1 MSLNIIL
8 ASTSPY
14 RLQLLRDIGLE
25 VQAEGSLVDEKS
37 IVADTPVHTAIAR
50 AKAKAFDVYARF
62 PHSIVIGAD
71 QVCYLQND
79 IMGKPESEAQWLSR
93 LQQMRE
99 QPHYLS
105 TAVVLCYPSRYS
117 IPSMPSEAIPE
128 NHRCFVETT
137 KVFFRR
143 DLSDDVLRQYVQ
155 IGEAKNCAG
164 GYMMEKQGAWLI
176 EKIEGDWQ
184 NVIGL
189 PIFPLTKHLRELG
202 IPFFHGGCNG
212 N

>member
-14 RLQLLRDIGLE
+14 RLQLLQDIGLQ
-25 VQAEGSLVDEKS
+25 VQAEGALVDEKS
-37 IVADTPVHTAIAR
+37 IVADSPVNTAIAR
-50 AKAKAFDVYARF
+50 AKAKAMDVYSRF
-62 PHSIVIGAD
+62 PNSLVIGAD
-71 QVCYLQND
+71 QVCYLQED
-79 IMGKPESEAQWLSR
+79 IMGKPESEEQWLYR

-99 QPHYLS
+99 EPHYLS
-105 TAVVLCYPSRYS
+105 TAVVLCYPS
-117 IPSMPSEAIPE
+117 AIANSVQRE
-128 NHRCFVETT
+128 EHNEDFCCFVETT
-137 KVFFRR
+137 KVYFRG
-143 DLSDDVLRQYVQ
+143 DLSDDVLRQYVK

-189 PIFPLTKHLRELG
+189 PIFPLTKHLRALG
-202 IPFFHGGCNG
+202 IPFFHRYA
-212 N
+212 